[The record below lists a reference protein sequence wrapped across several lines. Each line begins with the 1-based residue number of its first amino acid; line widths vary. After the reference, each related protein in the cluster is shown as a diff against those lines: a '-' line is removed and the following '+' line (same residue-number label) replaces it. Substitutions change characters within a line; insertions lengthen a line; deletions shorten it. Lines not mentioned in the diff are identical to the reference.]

1 MGIRVT
7 FYLLILLSARLVWG
21 GPGNGFIENKNQW
34 PCGVD
39 FVANVPGGQMVIR
52 SGQFTYSFLD
62 YEKIS
67 ESHDQTHLS
76 FNEVNPNRG
85 HNQQIAGRTVN
96 VKFVNSNSTS
106 APTVSNQYKTYYNYF
121 LGIDPEH
128 WAAKAYAY
136 GEVNYK
142 SVYEGVDLKLYTL
155 GANIKYDLIVASGAD
170 PQQIKIQYEGAR
182 FYALEGEDFVIDA
195 EFVKIIE
202 QKPISFQW
210 INGEKRFVP
219 THYSLEGD
227 QLSFTFPE
235 GYDMCYEL
243 VIDPLLIFS
252 TYSGF
257 TADNWGSTA
266 TPGENGNLYSAGVT
280 NETIYGGD
288 FPAFNSESSAGPFQ
302 VNYGGNYDVAVF
314 KYDSAGQ
321 NMLYASFLGGSDSE
335 SPHSLIMNETEE
347 LIILGTTSSSDFP
360 TTAGA
365 VDQTFK
371 GGGGDTTHVVQY
383 NNGSDIF
390 VTKISKDGSQLLAST
405 YLGGAGL
412 DGLNPS
418 SSPLVKNYGDQL
430 RGDIITDQNGDIF
443 ISTVTS
449 SSDFPVRNS
458 FNTTH
463 GGGTDG
469 VVMKLSADLDQIVW
483 GAYLGGVG
491 ADASHTIKF
500 NSEGKILVGGGTAS
514 TDFPVTVGS
523 FQSTHKGSVDG
534 WIAKLEPD
542 GSAIITAT
550 FTGTSSFDQVYFLD
564 LNSNDEVY
572 IYGQTSGPF
581 LITPGVYNNPNSG
594 QFLQKLSAD
603 LTTLSFSTV
612 FGSGIGIPNISPT
625 AFLVNDCNNIYMTG
639 WGGLINQSNTSF
651 WNSNTLGMPV
661 TADAFQSTSNG
672 SDFYFMVLTDGATEL
687 LYATYMGGSLSRTHV
702 DGGTSRFDKGG
713 IVYHAVCSGCAAYN
727 AVPNTSSSDFPTTS
741 NAWSDTNNSANCNNA
756 AFKFDLSSLR
766 ARIVTNSVE
775 LDQPG
780 LRKICFPDTIV
791 FQNRSTGG
799 QFYEW
804 DFGDGTA
811 LTSVDTAAIIHQ
823 YQKEG
828 SYSVRLRALDQGTC
842 VGEDFDFTTITVNNA
857 SGFAREDQTI
867 CHGENVELIASGGV
881 QFSWSIK
888 DSLVSQLSR
897 PIFSPTDTTAYAVAI
912 TDFNGCVVKDTIS
925 VSVVPRIDLQ
935 FDIEKVTDCSARPA
949 LKLVNRTEEDEE
961 LFFDF
966 GDGNSSTQRE
976 VVYNYESDGNYYVK
990 LVGKRAFCVFEESV
1004 ELPFFTIRIPNV
1016 ITPGN
1021 SDVNSFG
1028 KNDTFKILYG
1038 EAINSPTTTEVG
1050 MKVSL
1055 SIYNRWGKVAY
1066 ENNNYDD
1073 SWAGQGLETG
1083 TYYYEVEIENE
1094 PLCKGW
1100 VQIIR

>member
-1 MGIRVT
+1 MGKRAT
-7 FYLLILLSARLVWG
+7 FYFLMLFAARLTLA

-34 PCGVD
+34 SCDID
-39 FVANVPGGQMVIR
+39 FVANVPGGQMVVR
-52 SGQFTYSFLD
+52 TGLFTYSFLD
-62 YEKIS
+62 YERIN
-67 ESHDQTHLS
+67 EAHDRTHLPFNEINPNEGTHDQI
-76 FNEVNPNRG
+76 P
-85 HNQQIAGRTVN
+85 GRTVN
-96 VKFVNSNSTS
+96 VRFLNSNSAASPYAS
-106 APTVSNQYKTYYNYF
+106 ARYDLYYNYF
-121 LGIDPEH
+121 LGSNPEN

-136 GEVNYK
+136 GEITYP
-142 SVYEGVDLKLYTL
+142 SFYEGVDLKLYSK
-155 GANIKYDLIVASGAD
+155 GSNIKYDLLVAPGAD
-170 PQQIKIQYEGAR
+170 PGQIILEYEGAKS
-182 FYALEGEDFVIDA
+182 FSMENGDFVIDA
-195 EFVKIIE
+195 EFVKIVE
-202 QKPISFQW
+202 KRPISYQW
-210 INGEKRFVP
+210 INGEQRFVA
-219 THYSLEGD
+219 TNYSLDGN
-227 QLSFTFPE
+227 QLSFSFPE
-235 GYDMCYEL
+235 GYDSCYEL
-243 VIDPLLIFS
+243 IIDPLLIFS

-280 NETIYGGD
+280 NETTFGGD

-321 NMLYASFLGGSDSE
+321 QMLYASFLGGSDSE
-335 SPHSLIMNETEE
+335 SPHSLIVNEAEE

-365 VDQTFK
+365 VDQTFQ
-371 GGGGDTTHVVQY
+371 GGGGAITHVVPY

-390 VTKISKDGSQLLAST
+390 VTKISKDGSQILAST
-405 YLGGAGL
+405 FLGGSDL
-412 DGLNPS
+412 DGLNPNN
-418 SSPLVKNYGDQL
+418 SPLVKNYGDQL
-430 RGDIITDQNGDIF
+430 RGDLITDSNGDIF

-449 SSDFPVRNS
+449 SADFPAQNS
-458 FNTTH
+458 FNTAH
-463 GGGTDG
+463 SGGTDG
-469 VVMKLSADLDQIVW
+469 VVMKLSADLSQIIW
-483 GAYLGGVG
+483 GAFLGGVG
-491 ADASHTIKF
+491 NDASHTIKF
-500 NSEGKILVGGGTAS
+500 NSEGKILVGGGAAS

-523 FQSTHKGSVDG
+523 YQDTHKGGVDG
-534 WIAKLEPD
+534 WVAKLEPD

-550 FTGTSSFDQVYFLD
+550 FTGTDQFDQVYFLD

-572 IYGQTSGPF
+572 LYGQTSGSF
-581 LITPGVYNNPNSG
+581 TITPGVYSNLNSG

-603 LTTLSFSTV
+603 LTTLKFSTV

-639 WGGLINQSNTSF
+639 WGGLVNQSNPSF

-661 TADAFQSTSNG
+661 TADAFQSSTSG
-672 SDFYFMVLTDGATEL
+672 SDFYFMVMTDDAAEL
-687 LYATYMGGSLSRTHV
+687 LYATYMGGSQSRTHV

-727 AVPNTSSSDFPTTS
+727 ATNSSTSDFPTS
-741 NAWSDTNNSANCNNA
+741 ASAWSNTNNSANCNNA

-780 LRKICFPDTIV
+780 LNKICFPDKIV

-804 DFGDGTA
+804 DFGDGTS
-811 LTSVDTAAIIHQ
+811 LTKVDTTAIIHQ
-823 YQKEG
+823 YQQEG
-828 SYSVRLRALDQGTC
+828 SYSVRLRAVDQGTC
-842 VGEDFDFTTITVNNA
+842 VGEDFDFATIIVNKA
-857 SGFAREDQTI
+857 TGFAGEDQVI
-867 CHGENVELIASGGV
+867 CHGQTVQLLAGGGN
-881 QFSWSIK
+881 QYQWRIG
-888 DSLVSQLSR
+888 DSTVSQLST
-897 PIFSPTDTTAYAVAI
+897 PIFSPEDTTSYSITV
-912 TDFNGCVVKDTIS
+912 TDFNGCVVEDTLK
-925 VSVVPRIDLQ
+925 VSVVPRIDLL
-935 FDIEKVTDCSARPA
+935 FDIEKVTDCVSRPS
-949 LKLVNRTEEDEE
+949 LKLVNRTEEEEE

-966 GDGNSSTQRE
+966 GDGNSSSQRE
-976 VVYNYESDGNYYVK
+976 VIYNYESDGQYFIK

-1004 ELPFFTIRIPNV
+1004 ELPFFTIRVPNV

-1021 SDVNSFG
+1021 SDVNSSG

-1038 EAINSPTTTEVG
+1038 EAINSPTTTEAGVN
-1050 MKVSL
+1050 VSL
-1055 SIYNRWGKVAY
+1055 SVYNRWGKVAY
-1066 ENNNYDD
+1066 QNNNYDD
-1073 SWAGQGLETG
+1073 SWAGEGLEAG

>member
-1 MGIRVT
+1 MSKRAA
-7 FYLLILLSARLVWG
+7 FYFLILFSVRLTMA

-34 PCGVD
+34 SCDID
-39 FVANVPGGQMVIR
+39 FVANVPGGQMVVR
-52 SGQFTYSFLD
+52 PGLFTYSFLD
-62 YEKIS
+62 YETIN
-67 ESHDQTHLS
+67 EAHNRTHLP
-76 FNEVNPNRG
+76 FNEINPNNG
-85 HNQQIAGRTVN
+85 FDEQIAGRTVN
-96 VKFVNSNSTS
+96 VKFLNSNSNS
-106 APTVSNQYKTYYNYF
+106 LPRSSNKYNTYYNYF
-121 LGIDPEH
+121 LGTDPGH

-136 GEVNYK
+136 GEVTYPYF
-142 SVYEGVDLKLYTL
+142 YEGVDLKLYTR
-155 GANIKYDLIVASGAD
+155 GSNIKYDLLVAPGAD
-170 PQQIKIQYEGAR
+170 PGQIILEYEGANSL
-182 FYALEGEDFVIDA
+182 ALEGEDFVIDA
-195 EFVKIIE
+195 EFVKMIE
-202 QKPISFQW
+202 KKPISFQW
-210 INGEKRFVP
+210 INGEQHFVA
-219 THYSLEGD
+219 TRYVLNGN

-235 GYDMCYEL
+235 GYDSCYEL

-280 NETIYGGD
+280 NETTFGGD
-288 FPAFNSESSAGPFQ
+288 FPAFNSESSSGPFQ

-321 NMLYASFLGGSDSE
+321 QMLYASFLGGSDSE
-335 SPHSLIMNETEE
+335 SPHSLFVNEAEE
-347 LIILGTTSSSDFP
+347 VIILGTTSSPDFP

-371 GGGGDTTHVVQY
+371 GGGGVISHVVPY

-390 VTKISKDGSQLLAST
+390 VTKISKDGSQILAST
-405 YLGGAGL
+405 FLGGSDL
-412 DGLNPS
+412 DGLNPNN
-418 SSPLVKNYGDQL
+418 SPLVKNYGDQL

-449 SSDFPVRNS
+449 SADFPAQNS
-458 FNTTH
+458 FNTVH
-463 GGGTDG
+463 SGGTDG
-469 VVMKLSADLDQIVW
+469 VVMKLSADLSQIIW
-483 GAYLGGVG
+483 GAFLGGVG
-491 ADASHTIKF
+491 NDASHTIKF

-523 FQSTHKGSVDG
+523 YQDTHKGGVDG
-534 WIAKLEPD
+534 WVARLEPD
-542 GSAIITAT
+542 GSSIITAT
-550 FTGTSSFDQVYFLD
+550 FTGTDKFDQVYFLD

-572 IYGQTSGPF
+572 LYGQTSGSF
-581 LITPGVYNNPNSG
+581 KITPGVYRNLNSG

-639 WGGLINQSNTSF
+639 WGGLVNQSNPSF
-651 WNSNTLGMPV
+651 WNSSTLGMPV
-661 TADAFQSTSNG
+661 TADAFQSSTSG
-672 SDFYFMVLTDGATEL
+672 SDFYFMVLTDDAAEL
-687 LYATYMGGSLSRTHV
+687 LYATYMGGSQSRTHV

-727 AVPNTSSSDFPTTS
+727 ATNSSTSDFPTS
-741 NAWSDTNNSANCNNA
+741 ASAWSNTNNSANCNNA

-775 LDQPG
+775 LNQPG
-780 LRKICFPDTIV
+780 LNKICFPDKIV

-804 DFGDGTA
+804 DFGDGTS
-811 LTSVDTAAIIHQ
+811 LTKVDTTAIIHQ
-823 YQKEG
+823 YQQEG
-828 SYSVRLRALDQGTC
+828 SYSVRLRAVDQGTC
-842 VGEDFDFTTITVNNA
+842 VGEDFDFVTIIVNKA
-857 SGFAREDQTI
+857 TGFAGDDQII
-867 CHGENVELIASGGV
+867 CHGQNAQLLAGGGI
-881 QFSWSIK
+881 QYQWGIG
-888 DSLVSQLSR
+888 DSTVSQLST
-897 PIFSPTDTTAYAVAI
+897 PIFSPQDTTSYLVTV
-912 TDFNGCVVKDTIS
+912 TDFNGCVVKDTVK

-935 FDIEKVTDCSARPA
+935 FDIEKVTDCVSRPA
-949 LKLVNRTEEDEE
+949 LKLVNKTEEEEE

-966 GDGNSSTQRE
+966 GDGNSSSQRE
-976 VVYNYESDGNYYVK
+976 VIYNYESDGQYFIK

-1004 ELPFFTIRIPNV
+1004 ELPFFTIRVPNV

-1021 SDVNSFG
+1021 SDVNSSG

-1038 EAINSPTTTEVG
+1038 EAMNSPTTTEVG
-1050 MKVSL
+1050 VKVSL
-1055 SIYNRWGKVAY
+1055 SVYNRWGKVAY
-1066 ENNNYDD
+1066 QNNNYDD
-1073 SWAGQGLETG
+1073 SWAGEGLEAG

>member
-1 MGIRVT
+1 MHKRHILYILV
-7 FYLLILLSARLVWG
+7 LLSTRLVWG

-34 PCGVD
+34 PCGID
-39 FVANVPGGQMVIR
+39 FVAKVPGGQMVVR
-52 SGQFTYSFLD
+52 SGSFTYSFLD
-62 YEKIS
+62 YERIQ
-67 ESHDQTHLS
+67 QTHDETHLP
-76 FNEVNPNRG
+76 FNEVNPNGR
-85 HNQQIAGRTVN
+85 QMDQIAGRTIS
-96 VKFVNSNSTS
+96 VKFLNSNPSSLPS
-106 APTVSNQYKTYYNYF
+106 ASNQYNTYYNYF
-121 LGIDPEH
+121 LGSKQEQ
-128 WAAKAYAY
+128 WATKAYAY
-136 GEVNYK
+136 GEVSYR
-142 SVYEGVDLKLYTL
+142 SFYEGIDLKLYAKGL
-155 GANIKYDLIVASGAD
+155 QMKYDLIVAPGAD

-182 FYALEGEDFVIDA
+182 SYILEGEDFVIDA

-202 QKPISFQW
+202 KKPISFQW
-210 INGEKRFVP
+210 VNGEKRYV
-219 THYSLEGD
+219 TTRYYLED
-227 QLSFTFPE
+227 NELSFSFPD
-235 GYDMCYEL
+235 GYDACYEL

-266 TPGENGNLYSAGVT
+266 TPGEHGNLYSAGVT
-280 NETIYGGD
+280 NEITFGGD

-321 NMLYASFLGGSDSE
+321 NMLYASFLGGADSE
-335 SPHSLIMNETEE
+335 SPHSLIMNEAEE
-347 LIILGTTSSSDFP
+347 LIILGTTSSPDFP

-365 VDQTFK
+365 VSQTFK
-371 GGGGDTTHVVQY
+371 GGGGAIGHVVPY
-383 NNGSDIF
+383 INGSDIF
-390 VTKISKDGSQLLAST
+390 VTRISKDGSQLLAST
-405 YLGGAGL
+405 YLGGSDL
-412 DGLNPS
+412 DGLNPNN
-418 SSPLVKNYGDQL
+418 SPLVKNYGDQL
-430 RGDIITDQNGDIF
+430 RGDIITDPNGDIF
-443 ISTVTS
+443 ISTVTAS
-449 SSDFPVRNS
+449 PDFPVQNS

-463 GGGTDG
+463 GGGTDA
-469 VVMKLSADLDQIVW
+469 VVMKLSADLNQIIW
-483 GAYLGGVG
+483 SAFLGGVA

-514 TDFPVTVGS
+514 TDFPATVGS
-523 FQSTHKGSVDG
+523 YQDTHKGGVDG
-534 WIAKLEPD
+534 WVAKLEPD

-550 FTGTSSFDQVYFLD
+550 FTGTPSFDQVYFLD

-581 LITPGVYNNPNSG
+581 TITPGVYNNPNSG

-603 LTTLSFSTV
+603 LTTLKFSTV

-639 WGGLINQSNTSF
+639 WGGLVNQSNPLF

-661 TADAFQSTSNG
+661 TGDAFQSTSSG
-672 SDFYFMVLTDGATEL
+672 SDFYFMVLTDGADEL

-727 AVPNTSSSDFPTTS
+727 ATNKSSSDFPTTS
-741 NAWSDTNNSANCNNA
+741 NAWSNKNNSFNCNNA

-780 LRKICFPDTIV
+780 LNKICLPDMIV

-811 LTSVDTAAIIHQ
+811 LTKVDTTAIIHQ
-823 YQKEG
+823 YQNEG
-828 SYSVRLRALDQGTC
+828 SYSVRLRAVDQGTC
-842 VGEDFDFTTITVNNA
+842 VGEDFDFATIIVNKA
-857 SGFAREDQTI
+857 TGFAGEDQTI
-867 CHGENVELIASGGV
+867 CHGESTQLIAGGGV
-881 QFSWSIK
+881 QYSWSIK
-888 DSLVSQLSR
+888 DSLASQLSS
-897 PIFSPTDTTAYAVAI
+897 PTFSPMDTTTYAVAI
-912 TDFNGCVVKDTIS
+912 TDINGCVVKDTIG

-935 FDIEKVTDCSARPA
+935 FDIEKVTDCTTRPA
-949 LKLVNRTEEDEE
+949 LKLVNRTEEEEE

-976 VVYNYESDGNYYVK
+976 VVYNYESDGQYYVK

-1004 ELPFFTIRIPNV
+1004 ELPFFTIRVPNV

-1021 SDVNSFG
+1021 SDVNSSG
-1028 KNDTFKILYG
+1028 KNDTFKVLYG
-1038 EAINSPTTTEVG
+1038 DAPNSPTTTEAGV
-1050 MKVSL
+1050 KVSL
-1055 SIYNRWGKVAY
+1055 SVYNRWGKLAY
-1066 ENNNYDD
+1066 ENNHYDD
-1073 SWAGQGLETG
+1073 SWAGEGLEAG
-1083 TYYYEVEIENE
+1083 TYYYEIEIENE

>member
-1 MGIRVT
+1 MRKRAILYFFILFSAGVT
-7 FYLLILLSARLVWG
+7 IAD
-21 GPGNGFIENKNQW
+21 PGNGFIENRNQW
-34 PCGVD
+34 SCDID
-39 FVANVPGGQMVIR
+39 FVANVPGGQMVVR
-52 SGQFTYSFLD
+52 PGRFTYSFLD
-62 YEKIS
+62 YKKIN
-67 ESHDQTHLS
+67 EAHDRTHLP
-76 FNEVNPNRG
+76 FNEINPNDG
-85 HNQQIAGRTVN
+85 ALDQISGRTVD
-96 VKFVNSNSTS
+96 VRFLNSNTAASPRAS
-106 APTVSNQYKTYYNYF
+106 ARYDLYYNYF
-121 LGIDPEH
+121 LGSPEN

-136 GEVNYK
+136 GQVTYP
-142 SVYEGVDLKLYTL
+142 SFYEGVDLKLYAT
-155 GANIKYDLIVASGAD
+155 GSNIKYDLYVAPGAD
-170 PQQIKIQYEGAR
+170 PRQIMLEYNGASSL
-182 FYALEGEDFVIDA
+182 AMEDGDFVIDA

-202 QKPISFQW
+202 KNPISYQW
-210 INGEKRFVP
+210 INGEQRFVA
-219 THYSLEGD
+219 TTYVLED
-227 QLSFTFPE
+227 NQLSFSFPE
-235 GYDMCYEL
+235 GYDPCYEL

-280 NETIYGGD
+280 NETTFGGN
-288 FPAFNSESSAGPFQ
+288 FPAFNAQSEAGPFQ

-335 SPHSLIMNETEE
+335 SPHSLFMNEAEE

-360 TTAGA
+360 TTAGV
-365 VDQTFK
+365 VDQTYA
-371 GGGGDTTHVVQY
+371 GGGGAIAHVVPY
-383 NNGSDIF
+383 NFGSDIF
-390 VTKISKDGSQLLAST
+390 VTKISKDGSQILAST
-405 YLGGAGL
+405 FLGGSGL
-412 DGLNPS
+412 DGLNPNN
-418 SSPLVKNYGDQL
+418 SPLVKNYGDQL
-430 RGDIITDQNGDIF
+430 RGDIITDSNGDIF

-449 SSDFPVRNS
+449 SPDFPVQNS
-458 FNTTH
+458 FSTVH
-463 GGGTDG
+463 SGGTDG
-469 VVMKLSADLDQIVW
+469 VVIKLSSDLSQIVW
-483 GAYLGGVG
+483 GAFLGGTG
-491 ADASHTIKF
+491 NDASHTIKF
-500 NSEGKILVGGGTAS
+500 NSQGKILVGGGTAS
-514 TDFPVTVGS
+514 ADFPVTVGS
-523 FQSTHKGSVDG
+523 FQDTHKGGVDG
-534 WIAKLEPD
+534 WVARLEPD

-572 IYGQTSGPF
+572 IYGQTSGNF
-581 LITPGVYNNPNSG
+581 LVTPGVYNNPNSG

-639 WGGLINQSNTSF
+639 WGGLVNQSNLSF

-661 TADAFQSTSNG
+661 TADAFQSTTSG
-672 SDFYFMVLTDGATEL
+672 SDFYFMVLTDDADEL
-687 LYATYMGGSLSRTHV
+687 LYATYMGGSQSRTHV

-727 AVPNTSSSDFPTTS
+727 ATNSSTSDFPTSTD
-741 NAWSDTNNSANCNNA
+741 AWSNTNNSANCNNA

-775 LDQPG
+775 LDRPG
-780 LRKICFPDTIV
+780 LNKICFPDEIV

-811 LTSVDTAAIIHQ
+811 MTRADTTAIIHQ
-823 YQKEG
+823 YPKEG
-828 SYSVRLRALDQGTC
+828 SYLVRLRAVDQGTC
-842 VGEDFDFTTITVNNA
+842 VGEDFDFVTITVNKA
-857 SGFAREDQTI
+857 TGFAGEDQSI
-867 CHGENVELIASGGV
+867 CHGETTQLLAGGGV
-881 QFSWSIK
+881 QYQWSIQ
-888 DSLVSQLSR
+888 DSLVSQLPS
-897 PIFSPTDTTAYAVAI
+897 PTFSPTDTTAYSVSI
-912 TDFNGCVVKDTIS
+912 TDGNGCIIKDT
-925 VSVVPRIDLQ
+925 VEVKVVPRIDLQ
-935 FDIEKVTDCSARPA
+935 FDVEKITDCVSRPT
-949 LKLVNRTEEDEE
+949 LKLTNRTEEDEE

-976 VVYNYESDGNYYVK
+976 VVYTYESDGQYHIK

-1004 ELPFFTIRIPNV
+1004 ELPFFTIRVPNV

-1021 SDVNSFG
+1021 SDANSAG

-1038 EAINSPTTTEVG
+1038 ESATSPTTTEAGVRVG
-1050 MKVSL
+1050 FTV
-1055 SIYNRWGKVAY
+1055 YNRWGKLVY
-1066 ENNNYDD
+1066 ENNSYDD
-1073 SWAGQGLETG
+1073 SWAGEGLESG
-1083 TYYYEVEIENE
+1083 AYYYEVEIENE

>member
-1 MGIRVT
+1 MRIAVI
-7 FYLLILLSARLVWG
+7 FYFFFLFSVGFAIA

-34 PCGVD
+34 ACEID

-52 SGQFTYSFLD
+52 PGSFSYSFLD
-62 YEKIS
+62 YEEIN
-67 ESHDQTHLS
+67 ESHNQTHLP
-76 FNEVNPNRG
+76 FNEVNPNTR
-85 HNQQIAGRTVN
+85 HSEQIVGRTVN
-96 VKFVNSNSTS
+96 VKFLKSNSAS
-106 APTVSNQYKTYYNYF
+106 LPTASNQYSTYYNYF
-121 LGIDPEH
+121 LGTDPEG
-128 WAAKAYAY
+128 WATKAHAY
-136 GEVNYK
+136 GEISYK
-142 SVYEGVDLKLYTL
+142 SFYEGVDLKLYVK
-155 GANIKYDLIVASGAD
+155 GANIKYDLIVAPGAD
-170 PQQIKIQYEGAR
+170 PQQIRIQYEGAR
-182 FYALEGEDFVIDA
+182 SLALEGEDFVIDA

-202 QKPISFQW
+202 KKPISFQW

-243 VIDPLLIFS
+243 VVDPLLIFS

-280 NETIYGGD
+280 NETTFGGN
-288 FPAFNSESSAGPFQ
+288 FPAFNNESDAGPFQ

-335 SPHSLIMNETEE
+335 SPHSLIMNEAEE
-347 LIILGTTSSSDFP
+347 LIILGTTSSADFP

-365 VDQTFK
+365 ADQTYA
-371 GGGGDTTHVVQY
+371 GGGGAIAHVVPY

-390 VTKISKDGSQLLAST
+390 VTKVSKDGSQILAST
-405 YLGGAGL
+405 FLGGSGL
-412 DGLNPS
+412 DGLNPNN
-418 SSPLVKNYGDQL
+418 SPLVKNYGDQL

-443 ISTVTS
+443 ISTVTTS
-449 SSDFPVRNS
+449 TDFPVQSS

-469 VVMKLSADLDQIVW
+469 VIMKLSADLSQIVW
-483 GAYLGGVG
+483 GAFLGGVS

-500 NSEGKILVGGGTAS
+500 NSEGKIIVGGGTSSA
-514 TDFPVTVGS
+514 DFPATVGS
-523 FQSTHKGSVDG
+523 FQSSNNGGVDG

-572 IYGQTSGPF
+572 IYGQTSGAF
-581 LITPGVYNNPNSG
+581 TVTPGVYNNPNSG

-639 WGGLINQSNTSF
+639 WGGLVNQNNPSF

-661 TADAFQSTSNG
+661 TADAFQSSTSG
-672 SDFYFMVLTDGATEL
+672 SDFYFMVLTDDAAEL
-687 LYATYMGGSLSRTHV
+687 LYATYMGGSQSRTHV

-713 IVYHAVCSGCAAYN
+713 IVYHAVCSGCAAFN
-727 AVPNTSSSDFPTTS
+727 ATNTSTSDFPTTT
-741 NAWSDTNNSANCNNA
+741 NAWSNTNNSANCNNA

-766 ARIVTNSVE
+766 ARIVTNSVA

-780 LRKICFPDTIV
+780 LNKICYPDKIV

-804 DFGDGTA
+804 DFGDGSA
-811 LTSVDTAAIIHQ
+811 LTAVDTTAIIHQ
-823 YQKEG
+823 YQQEG
-828 SYSVRLRALDQGTC
+828 NYSVRLRAVDQGTC
-842 VGEDFDFTTITVNNA
+842 VGEDFDFVTITVNSA
-857 SGFAREDQTI
+857 TGFVGEDQVI
-867 CHGENVELIASGGV
+867 CHGETTQLLAGGGV
-881 QFSWSIK
+881 QYHWSIG
-888 DSLVSQLSR
+888 DSAVSQLST
-897 PIFSPTDTTAYAVAI
+897 PLFSPLDTTSYGIVV
-912 TDFNGCVVKDTIS
+912 TDFNGCVVDDTVEIR
-925 VSVVPRIDLQ
+925 VVPRIDLQ
-935 FDIEKVTDCSARPA
+935 FDIEKVTDCTSRPT

-966 GDGNSSTQRE
+966 GDGNSSSQRE
-976 VVYNYESDGNYYVK
+976 VFYNYESDGRYYIR

-1004 ELPFFTIRIPNV
+1004 ELPFFTIRVPNV

-1021 SDVNSFG
+1021 SDANSAG
-1028 KNDTFKILYG
+1028 KNDTFGILYG

-1050 MKVSL
+1050 LKVGL
-1055 SIYNRWGKVAY
+1055 TVYNRWGKLAY
-1066 ENNNYDD
+1066 ENTNYND
-1073 SWAGQGLETG
+1073 SWSGEGLEAG